1 MNVEVSLEI
10 EYGQLTKQQALLPQ
24 PWQEFSEV
32 LRRVLQAPELMYA
45 MQRLLDSMR
54 WGFQPCL

>member
-24 PWQEFSEV
+24 LCQEFSEV

-45 MQRLLDSMR
+45 VQRLAL
-54 WGFQPCL
+54 